1 MIKYV
6 EIENAGGKRGY
17 VFKADFEPK
26 VGDMVY
32 LNAGDPNKVKIVKV
46 FEDGEINHQT
56 MPITIKK
63 CNQ

>member
-1 MIKYV
+1 M
-6 EIENAGGKRGY
+6 
-17 VFKADFEPK
+17 FKADFEPK

-46 FEDGEINHQT
+46 FEEGEINHPT